1 MGKEKKGMRLDYV
14 LYAVAMIFFIITLMV
29 VLVQIEPKELWII
42 TTTVLGFL
50 FAGLGY
56 TQRPKP
62 HAAPSPSPTSMPTS
76 TPEPAPAIETVQEEK
91 KEAVEAPVSMP
102 PTSELMKIK
111 GIGAKRS
118 EQLKALG
125 INTLEDLAKAS
136 AKDLAS
142 KLQISP
148 KTTGRWISEAKK
160 LTEKS

>member
-1 MGKEKKGMRLDYV
+1 MRSDYA
-14 LYAVAMIFFIITLMV
+14 LYAVAIIFFIITLMV
-29 VLVQIEPKELWII
+29 VFVQLELKELWII

-50 FAGLGY
+50 FIGLGY

-62 HAAPSPSPTSMPTS
+62 QAAPPPPTPTP
-76 TPEPAPAIETVQEEK
+76 TPTPAIETVQEEK
-91 KEAVEAPVSMP
+91 KEMSVEVAPVAMP
-102 PTSELMKIK
+102 LTSELTKVK

-148 KTTGRWISEAKK
+148 KITSRWISEAKK
-160 LTEKS
+160 LTEQA

>member
-1 MGKEKKGMRLDYV
+1 MRSDYA
-14 LYAVAMIFFIITLMV
+14 LYAVAIIPFIITLMV
-29 VLVQIEPKELWII
+29 VLVQIELKELWII

-50 FAGLGY
+50 FVGLGY
-56 TQRPKP
+56 TQRPKTQ
-62 HAAPSPSPTSMPTS
+62 AAPPPSPTSMPTS
-76 TPEPAPAIETVQEEK
+76 KPEPAPAIETVQEEK
-91 KEAVEAPVSMP
+91 KELTVEATPVSMP
-102 PTSELMKIK
+102 STSELMKIK

-118 EQLKALG
+118 EQLKTLG

-148 KTTGRWISEAKK
+148 KITGRWISEAKK